1 MTTTIL
7 YIEDNPQNMRLV
19 RKMLE
24 AVGYH
29 FIEAQDGLSGIEA
42 ALIHQP
48 DIILMDMNLPD
59 MDGLS
64 VTAELR
70 SLSQFATTPIIA
82 LTANAMHGDRERIT
96 SRGCDA
102 YLAKPISR
110 NELINTIHRFQIIR
124 QSA

>member
-1 MTTTIL
+1 MTATIL
-7 YIEDNPQNMRLV
+7 YVEDNPQNMRLV

-24 AVGYH
+24 VVGYRV
-29 FIEAQDGLSGIEA
+29 IEAQDGLSGIEA

-70 SLSQFATTPIIA
+70 SLPQFANTPIIA
-82 LTANAMHGDRERIT
+82 LTANTMHGDRERFIA
-96 SRGCDA
+96 RGCDA

-110 NELINTIHRFQIIR
+110 NELINTIHRFQMVS